1 MDGPGLPL
9 TVFALCNT
17 LRILAYGPQIL
28 RLVRDPG
35 GAAGVSSASWTM
47 FAAANASTAVYAAD
61 ALGDAALA
69 VVHAASTACCLMIV
83 ALASW
88 RRRTPVPTRAQRSG
102 SPAACR
108 SARKAPAQGSTRS
121 DGSIA
126 RRRSTLQNAVRRSTV
141 A

>member
-1 MDGPGLPL
+1 MKHRLLPWGVL
-9 TVFALCNT
+9 AL
-17 LRILAYGPQIL
+17 LACLPFVL
-28 RLVRDPG
+28 P
-35 GAAGVSSASWTM
+35 
-47 FAAANASTAVYAAD
+47 
-61 ALGDAALA
+61 ALGLGFY
-69 VVHAASTACCLMIV
+69 VGFVRRLMIV

-88 RRRTPVPTRAQRSG
+88 RRRSPAPTRAQRSG